1 MTYVPEKA
9 KQIALARL
17 DLVHKW
23 LEFRRKSNI
32 KIQADYDFV
41 KLHNTTD
48 SHLRQVLG
56 KVSRGL
62 IHRWNAMLDG
72 SEDYEKLLPQYRYSK
87 IGEFRTT
94 LTDEEIKIFMSLLL
108 HPNRFSIGKATA
120 LTKYKLKEQG
130 QDLSP
135 QMRLSA
141 VTQNGLRRIITTNG
155 CLPETAK
162 KPCPIRL
169 SLISNATHRF

>member
-1 MTYVPEKA
+1 MTFVSKRVMNVYTGITRNLRQWKTKLRQVNLFPKKA
-9 KQIALARL
+9 KQIALVRL

-56 KVSRGL
+56 KVSRGSL
-62 IHRWNAMLDG
+62 HRWKAMLDG

-108 HPNRFSIGKATA
+108 HPNRFPIGKATT
-120 LTKYKLKEQG
+120 LTKYKLKE
-130 QDLSP
+130 
-135 QMRLSA
+135 
-141 VTQNGLRRIITTNG
+141 
-155 CLPETAK
+155 
-162 KPCPIRL
+162 
-169 SLISNATHRF
+169 

>member
-1 MTYVPEKA
+1 MENQIETSKFIPEKA

-56 KVSRGL
+56 KVSRGSL
-62 IHRWNAMLDG
+62 HRWNAIELYPKKWTTKSCEYG
-72 SEDYEKLLPQYRYSK
+72 IRKRKGTEKWKNLQ
-87 IGEFRTT
+87 
-94 LTDEEIKIFMSLLL
+94 
-108 HPNRFSIGKATA
+108 
-120 LTKYKLKEQG
+120 
-130 QDLSP
+130 
-135 QMRLSA
+135 
-141 VTQNGLRRIITTNG
+141 
-155 CLPETAK
+155 K
-162 KPCPIRL
+162 KKK
-169 SLISNATHRF
+169 NY